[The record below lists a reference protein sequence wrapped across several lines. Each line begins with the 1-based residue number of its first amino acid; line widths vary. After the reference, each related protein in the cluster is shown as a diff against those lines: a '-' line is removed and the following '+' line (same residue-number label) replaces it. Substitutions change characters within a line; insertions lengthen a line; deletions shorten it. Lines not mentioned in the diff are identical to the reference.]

1 MTESTLPD
9 ETAEKVRPNIVR
21 EIIGQNRF
29 DDRIDTR
36 SDLNTLEALQI
47 IGRSIRQISSVKGL
61 FGIKMVLELGLLIPG
76 LYLPWLG
83 KIVID
88 NVLQQRPFNT
98 TEIAYPPFMQ
108 PVLTIVQDQDPLQIM
123 LSVAIIYIFGM
134 FLVGMRTGGLGARL
148 HEGQDAATQAENQI
162 SASYSSGSGLLGLAA
177 FMVGVRL
184 TQRLANRLRKRLF
197 ERISRLPMVVL
208 DDQRIGDSIYRVMYD
223 VPMAPNLFHQLTTV
237 PFLMVLNGA
246 INLYIL
252 QYSYGDVS
260 PELIWIAWATVP
272 AAFVITFPFSGAIR
286 RTSQNKRAAG
296 SATTN
301 AIEESVSNVAAVQSL
316 DASNQQSSRFADRS
330 EQSFLRERY
339 YIAVVIVVSAIF
351 AAISGIAGIYVTIL
365 VSNNVIDNVMSPG
378 DFAVLVAVFWS
389 IAMPAAYLGS
399 YWIKIQDAIAA
410 VRRVFFFMD
419 FESEEDRTDGDICQT
434 IDRDVTFKEVSFEYP
449 NGTEA
454 LKNISLNLKI
464 GDLVAIVGPTGSG
477 KTTLAYLI
485 PSLLQPTSGQVLIDG
500 RDTRE
505 LSLASVRR
513 HVSYVLQEHTF
524 VSTTIRHNL
533 LLANAEATEQDM
545 FDALEMAG
553 CTDFINE
560 LPDGLDTRLGR
571 GGDTLSVGQQ
581 QRLSIARGLIRD
593 TSILILDEPTA
604 ALDPQTEQ
612 TLLRSL
618 HQASDNR
625 LVVVIAH
632 RLSTIRQADLI
643 VFIEDGE
650 IQETGTHEELMARE
664 TSAYREYVNLQSVAS

>member
-197 ERISRLPMVVL
+197 ERLSRLPMVVL

-223 VPMAPNLFHQLTTV
+223 VPMAPDLFHQLTTV
-237 PFLMVLNGA
+237 PFFMILNAA

-272 AAFVITFPFSGAIR
+272 AAFLITFPFSGAIR

-316 DASNQQSSRFADRS
+316 DASSQQSSRFADRS

-399 YWIKIQDAIAA
+399 YWIKIQDVIAA

-505 LSLASVRR
+505 LSLASVRQ

-524 VSTTIRHNL
+524 VSATIRHNL

-581 QRLSIARGLIRD
+581 QRLSIARGLIRN

-618 HQASDNR
+618 RQASDDR